1 MEFIQ
6 PSEFVLAYDGKVIA
20 ATYSH
25 GPIGRMDPAETLTY
39 LSRDAFDSLRKGYKK
54 D

>member
-6 PSEFVLAYDGKVIA
+6 PSEFVLATDGKVIA

-25 GPIGRMDPAETLTY
+25 GPIGRMDPTETLNY
-39 LSRDAFDSLRKGYKK
+39 ISREAFDSLREDYSK